1 MNKSVIAVISGL
13 AVVSVSVLAYVALSE
28 RPADTDTEETV
39 SIAPESK
46 RNQVLSPAETA
57 TGPIFPKQK
66 DVGMF
71 PLPKKP
77 SPVLPGEDERSL
89 SEQMP
94 VTQEDMLRVIESF
107 GKPTEESLRWITK
120 DQRHKEFESSL
131 EKLFGDT
138 LPKEAREAVM
148 ESARLA
154 WFRQDMLTA
163 KYESGEVDM
172 DRYLMGLEEVVRAD
186 TETLAQALTD
196 EQYMT
201 LMGESKGERFP
212 ERGRDPIVPTEGYT
226 EMLSLFPALRNGER
240 TEVASSPDV
249 YKVVP
254 KEMVDEVTRIS
265 REELRVQR
273 ELQHAFLAGDIKEEA
288 LKLGLDRARQTA
300 SDRIDS
306 VLSPE
311 QELFLYGHSDRWDAM
326 MPEKVRGNKDES

>member
-1 MNKSVIAVISGL
+1 MNKSVITVISGL
-13 AVVSVSVLAYVALSE
+13 VVVSVSVLAYVSFSE
-28 RPADTDTEETV
+28 RSADTEETASV
-39 SIAPESK
+39 VLKSKGTEVLPSAEIAI
-46 RNQVLSPAETA
+46 
-57 TGPIFPKQK
+57 GPILSKPK
-66 DVGMF
+66 DVGIL
-71 PLPKKP
+71 PLPKKHL
-77 SPVLPGEDERSL
+77 SVSLKKEERSL
-89 SEQMP
+89 LEQMP
-94 VTQEDMLRVIESF
+94 ITQEDMLRVIESF
-107 GKPTEESLRWITK
+107 GKPTKEALRWITK

-163 KYESGEVDM
+163 KYESGGVDM
-172 DRYLMGLEEVVRAD
+172 DRYLMGLEEVIRAD
-186 TETLAQALTD
+186 TETLARTLTD

-226 EMLSLFPALRNGER
+226 EMLSLFPALRDGER
-240 TEVASSPDV
+240 AEVSSSQDV
-249 YKVVP
+249 YKVVS
-254 KEMVDEVTRIS
+254 KEAIDEVARLS
-265 REELRVQR
+265 RERLRVQR
-273 ELQHAFLAGDIKEEA
+273 ELQHAFLAGDIQEEA

-300 SDRIDS
+300 SDKIDA

-326 MPEKVRGNKDES
+326 MPEKRKGGKDES